1 MSNMKR
7 RDPFQAIADPTRRA
21 IIGLLANET
30 MNLNSVAEKFNVS
43 RPAIS
48 KHIKILTQCGL
59 IEIRQKGRERFCE
72 ARLESLNLVEDW
84 MKDYRR
90 FWDTTMVV
98 AVAPTEKAEVVAVEA
113 LESVVVAEEIIVAA
127 APVVQ
132 IPAEVLSV
140 EVPLTE
146 EVSTIG
152 MPEEEVPFDEHEY
165 EQFLKAVSSGDTTI
179 SETAQEEHDAEES
192 QIETQSMEVPVAV
205 IQAEEAAI
213 SVETEIATEEHTPIV
228 QTPAEDAQVSQ
239 SIKHVIERKQVEKK
253 PKEKKAVQEA
263 PTLQISLF

>member
-1 MSNMKR
+1 MKR

-30 MNLNSVAEKFNVS
+30 MNLNSVAEKFQVS

-90 FWDTTMVV
+90 FWDTTMEV
-98 AVAPTEKAEVVAVEA
+98 ASTEKAEVVAVEA
-113 LESVVVAEEIIVAA
+113 LEPAVVAEEVFVAA

-140 EVPLTE
+140 EVPMIE

-165 EQFLKAVSSGDTTI
+165 EQFLKAVSSNDT
-179 SETAQEEHDAEES
+179 AV
-192 QIETQSMEVPVAV
+192 IEAIKEDPEVEEVPMETPSIEVPIATTLV
-205 IQAEEAAI
+205 EEAAI
-213 SVETEIATEEHTPIV
+213 SVETEIATEEHAPII
-228 QTPAEDAQVSQ
+228 QAPAEDAQISQ

>member
-84 MKDYRR
+84 MKDYKR
-90 FWDTTMVV
+90 FWDTTMEV
-98 AVAPTEKAEVVAVEA
+98 AAKPAEKTAAIAVQVEEPEIVTEEMIVEMTPFEKAP
-113 LESVVVAEEIIVAA
+113 EEGTA
-127 APVVQ
+127 
-132 IPAEVLSV
+132 SV
-140 EVPLTE
+140 EKFAD
-146 EVSTIG
+146 EVSTVG
-152 MPEEEVPFDEHEY
+152 MPEEEIPFDDHEY
-165 EQFLKAVSSGDTTI
+165 QQFVQSVSGI
-179 SETAQEEHDAEES
+179 VPPVAEAIQEESASEVQEVAIPEEVI
-192 QIETQSMEVPVAV
+192 QTEEVLVVIENKEVVIEEPVAT
-205 IQAEEAAI
+205 A
-213 SVETEIATEEHTPIV
+213 
-228 QTPAEDAQVSQ
+228 PAFVEDAQISQ
-239 SIKHVIERKQVEKK
+239 SIKHVIERKQVDRK
-253 PKEKKAVQEA
+253 PKEKRVVQEA